1 MTTMTPNPLMR
12 DIIVFS
18 RRDFFKGA
26 GALAGLSVAGCGT
39 VPARRTAF
47 GPGDKL
53 RHASI
58 GVGGMGFNDLKNF
71 LSHPRVEVVAI
82 CDVDADRLAKAA
94 ELAPK
99 ARKYVDWRELLD
111 KEPDIDSVNIAVPD
125 HQHAI
130 IALAAMRRGKN
141 VYCQKPLCHDV
152 AECREVALEAERCR
166 VVTQLGT
173 QFAAGGGDR
182 IAVDLLRAGTIGAV
196 KKVYLCSNRSTAGKY
211 RLAGPRPAPCEI
223 PKSLAWDLWLGTAPV
238 RPYAEMVYHPMRW
251 RSWLD
256 FGTGW
261 SGDIGCHIFDAVW
274 KGMNL
279 GKAAPKTIRAQV
291 QESWKNTPARRND
304 LWPQSNHITWTFDGV
319 PASDG
324 KPFTMEWFDGE
335 FFPRED
341 GQALAKEAGFEKFP
355 EEAAMV
361 FGTEGALLIPHQKM
375 PHLLPKAKF
384 ASRKFDKLPF
394 RNHYHDFA
402 DGCLGDSEN
411 ASPFPKTG
419 PMAETIILGTVA
431 VRCPDET
438 LRWNADALAFDGNPA
453 ATALLR
459 RTYRTGW

>member
-1 MTTMTPNPLMR
+1 MKFN
-12 DIIVFS
+12 

-26 GALAGLSVAGCGT
+26 GALAGISLAGCST
-39 VPARRTAF
+39 VPPRRTVF
-47 GPGDKL
+47 GPDDKL
-53 RHASI
+53 RHACV
-58 GVGGMGFNDLKNF
+58 GVGGMGFNDLRNF
-71 LSHPRVEVVAI
+71 LSHKRVEIVAL
-82 CDVDADRLAKAA
+82 CDVDANNLAKAA
-94 ELAPK
+94 QLAPN
-99 ARKYVDWRELLD
+99 ARTYTDWREMLE
-111 KEPDIDSVNIAVPD
+111 KEGDAIDSVNIAVPD

-173 QFAAGGGDR
+173 QYAAGGGDR
-182 IAVDLLRAGTIGAV
+182 LGVGFLRAGTIGAV
-196 KKVYLCSNRSTAGKY
+196 KKVYLTSNRTGAEKY
-211 RLAGPRPAPCEI
+211 RLAGPRPAQGVPP
-223 PKSLAWDLWLGTAPV
+223 PKTLAWNLWLGTAPA
-238 RPYAEMVYHPMRW
+238 RPYAEKIYHPMIW
-251 RSWLD
+251 RSWQD

-279 GKAAPKTIRAQV
+279 GNAAPRTVRAQV
-291 QESWKNTPARRND
+291 QESWKNTPARRAD
-304 LWPQSNHITWTFDGV
+304 VWPQSNHVTWEFDGV
-319 PASDG
+319 PASGG

-335 FFPRED
+335 FYPPED
-341 GQALAKEAGFEKFP
+341 GQALARDAGLEKFP

-361 FGTEGALLIPHQKM
+361 FGTEGAILIPHQKL
-375 PHLLPKAKF
+375 PFLLPKAKF
-384 ASRKFDKLPF
+384 ASVKFEKPPF
-394 RNHYHDFA
+394 KNHYHDFA
-402 DGCLGDSEN
+402 DGCLGVSEN
-411 ASPFPKTG
+411 ASPFQKTG

-431 VRCPDET
+431 IRRPDET

>member
-1 MTTMTPNPLMR
+1 MEFN
-12 DIIVFS
+12 

-26 GALAGLSVAGCGT
+26 GALAGLSLAGCST
-39 VPARRTAF
+39 VPARRTVF
-47 GPGDKL
+47 GPNDKL
-53 RHASI
+53 HHACV
-58 GVGGMGFNDLKNF
+58 GVGGMGFNDLRNF
-71 LSHPRVEVVAI
+71 LSHPRVEVTAL
-82 CDVDADRLAKAA
+82 CDVDANNLAKAA
-94 ELAPK
+94 QLAPK
-99 ARKYVDWRELLD
+99 ARTYTDWREMLE
-111 KEPDIDSVNIAVPD
+111 KEGDAIDSVNVAVPD

-152 AECREVALEAERCR
+152 AECREVALEAERCH

-173 QFAAGGGDR
+173 QHAAGGGDR
-182 IAVDLLRAGTIGAV
+182 LAVEFLRAGTIGAV
-196 KKVYLCSNRSTAGKY
+196 KKVYLCSNRTGAEHY
-211 RLAGPRPAPCEI
+211 RLEGPRPAQGIFP
-223 PKSLAWDLWLGTAPV
+223 PKTLAWDLWLGTAPI
-238 RPYAEMVYHPMRW
+238 RPFAENIYHPVRW

-279 GKAAPKTIRAQV
+279 GNAAPKTIYAKV
-291 QESWKNTPARRND
+291 QESWKNSPARRAD
-304 LWPQSNHITWTFDGV
+304 TWPQSNHITWTFDGV

-335 FFPRED
+335 FYPPED
-341 GQALAKEAGFEKFP
+341 GQALARDAGLKAFP

-361 FGTEGALLIPHQKM
+361 FGTEGAILIPHTKM
-375 PHLLPKAKF
+375 PFLLPKAKF
-384 ASRKFDKLPF
+384 ASVKMGKMPF

-402 DGCLGDSEN
+402 DGCLGVTEN
-411 ASPFPKTG
+411 ASPFQKTG

-431 VRCPDET
+431 LRCPEET
-438 LRWNADALAFDGNPA
+438 LRWNAKALAFDDNPA

>member
-1 MTTMTPNPLMR
+1 MN
-12 DIIVFS
+12 
-18 RRDFFKGA
+18 RRDFFKGV
-26 GALAGLSVAGCGT
+26 GALAGLSLAGCST

-47 GPGDKL
+47 GPNDKL
-53 RHASI
+53 RHACI

-71 LSHPRVEVVAI
+71 LSHPRAEVVAL
-82 CDVDADRLAKAA
+82 CDVDAQRLANAA
-94 ELAPK
+94 KLAPK
-99 ARKYVDWRELLD
+99 ARTYTDWRELLER
-111 KEPDIDSVNIAVPD
+111 EPDIDSVNIAVPD

-152 AECREVALEAERCR
+152 AECREVAQEAERCR

-182 IAVDLLRAGTIGAV
+182 LAVGYLQAGRIGAV
-196 KKVYLCSNRSTAGKY
+196 KKVYLCSNRATAGKY
-211 RLAGPRPAPCEI
+211 RLAGPRPAQGEPP
-223 PKSLAWDLWLGTAPV
+223 PKGLAWDLWLGTAPV
-238 RPYAEMVYHPMRW
+238 RPYAPDVYHPMRW
-251 RSWLD
+251 RSWQD

-274 KGMNL
+274 KGMRL
-279 GKAAPKTIRAQV
+279 GATAPRTVCAQV
-291 QESWKNTPARRND
+291 QESWRTTPARRMD

-335 FFPRED
+335 FYPPED
-341 GQALAKEAGFEKFP
+341 GQALARDAGLEKYP
-355 EEAAMV
+355 EEAALV
-361 FGTEGALLIPHQKM
+361 FGTEGAILIPHQRV
-375 PHLLPKAKF
+375 PHLLPKVKF
-384 ASRKFDKLPF
+384 VSEKMGKLPMM
-394 RNHYHDFA
+394 NHYHDFV
-402 DGCLGDSEN
+402 DGCLGVSEN
-411 ASPFPKTG
+411 ASPFQKTG

-431 VRCPDET
+431 VRHPGET
-438 LRWNADALAFDGNPA
+438 LHWNADAIAFENQPA